1 MSNNMVKKPKKIET
15 FDDEDDDEVEESSS
29 SSRSSDEAKMKMLK
43 MMAFIC
49 GAIVGLLFVIY
60 IASLLMKKDY
70 TYSDLENIMKD
81 AAVGY
86 FSVHTEYL
94 PTQEG
99 KVVQVDYTNLVY
111 EERMK
116 DFSEYG
122 VACTGTVQVEK
133 VGNDYV
139 YTPYLNCGEDY
150 ATVELYKK
158 VLSDNSIVTSG
169 YGLYSKDNVKIFR
182 GEDVNNYVKLEN
194 GLWRIVKIN
203 ADNTVALI
211 HNEGLH
217 YSQAWDDRYNEAKLY
232 NIGNN
237 QYSTSRIR
245 EFLNRIYSN
254 PNEED
259 QENILSDHD
268 KARVT
273 SYTLCVGKR
282 TETSTKNNNSE
293 ECSVTSKNT
302 KLGLLTLS
310 DYLNASLDPNCKSAT
325 NKSCLNYNYLV
336 IDNSWWLATANKENT
351 YSAFMVNDSGAVE
364 IANASQYAKVRPVIY
379 LSERALF
386 DKGSGT
392 LEDPYTIR

>member
-1 MSNNMVKKPKKIET
+1 MPSNMVKKPKKVET
-15 FDDEDDDEVEESSS
+15 FEDEDDDLEEETSSKG
-29 SSRSSDEAKMKMLK
+29 SDDAKKKLFK
-43 MMAFIC
+43 MMAIIC
-49 GAIVGLLFVIY
+49 GVLVGFLLIIY
-60 IASLLMKKDY
+60 IASLLMQKEY
-70 TYSDLENIMKD
+70 TYSDLENIMKE

-86 FSVHTEYL
+86 FGAHSEYL
-94 PTQEG
+94 PTEEG
-99 KVVQVDYTNLVY
+99 KVVQLNAESLVY

-116 DFSEYG
+116 PFSEYG
-122 VACTGTVQVEK
+122 VTCNGYVHVEK
-133 VGNDYV
+133 VGNEYV
-139 YTPYLNCGEDY
+139 YTPYLDCGENY

-158 VLSDNSIVTSG
+158 VLSDNSVVTSG
-169 YGLYSKDNVKIFR
+169 YGLYSMNNAKVFR

-194 GLWRIVKIN
+194 SLWRIVKVN
-203 ADNTVALI
+203 SDNTLMLI

-217 YSQAWDDRYNEAKLY
+217 YNQAWDDRYNEAKLY

-237 QYSTSRIR
+237 QYSTSRIK
-245 EFLNRIYSN
+245 EYLNRIFTN

-259 QENILSDHD
+259 LEVILSDHD

-282 TETSTKNNNSE
+282 MPTSIKNNNSE
-293 ECSVTSKNT
+293 ECAVTSKNT
-302 KLGLLTLS
+302 KFGLLTLS
-310 DYLNASLDPNCKSAT
+310 DYLNASVDPNCKNST

-336 IDNSWWLATANKENT
+336 IDSSWWLATANKENT

-364 IANASQYAKVRPVIY
+364 VANASQYNKVRPVIS

-386 DKGSGT
+386 DKGTGT

>member
-1 MSNNMVKKPKKIET
+1 MTKNMVKKPKKIET
-15 FDDEDDDEVEESSS
+15 FDDDDDDVVEESSS
-29 SSRSSDEAKMKMLK
+29 RGSSDDAKKKLFK
-43 MMAFIC
+43 MMGIIC
-49 GAIVGLLFVIY
+49 GVMVGLLVIIY
-60 IASLLMKKDY
+60 IASLLSQKEY
-70 TYSDLENIMKD
+70 TYADIENIMKE

-86 FSVHTEYL
+86 FNDNPQYL
-94 PTQEG
+94 PKEEG
-99 KVVQVDYTNLVY
+99 KIVQLDSQNLIY

-116 DFSEYG
+116 AFTEYG
-122 VACTGTVQVEK
+122 IECSKGYVQVEK
-133 VGNDYV
+133 VGTEYV
-139 YTPYLNCGEDY
+139 YTPYLDCGENY

-169 YGLYSKDNVKIFR
+169 YGLYNMDNAKVFR
-182 GEDVNNYVKLEN
+182 GEDVNNYVKLDN
-194 GLWRIVKIN
+194 SLWRIVKVN
-203 ADNTVALI
+203 SDNTLALI

-237 QYSTSRIR
+237 QFSTSRIK
-245 EFLNRIYSN
+245 EYLTRIYSN
-254 PNEED
+254 PKEED
-259 QENILSDHD
+259 QEVILSDHD

-282 TETSTKNNNSE
+282 TPMSTKNNNSE
-293 ECSVTSKNT
+293 ECAVTSKNT

-310 DYLNASLDPNCKSAT
+310 DYLNASVDPNCKNST

-336 IDNSWWLATANKENT
+336 IDSSWWLATANKENT

-364 IANASQYAKVRPVIY
+364 VANASQYSKVRPVIH

-386 DKGSGT
+386 DKGTGT